1 VLPELDV
8 IQPLAEVEGF
18 TQTSLQHIFVRM
30 MYLTPICSGV
40 PPMINHP
47 LGRDLPWPGGG
58 GPAPMDRRGEF
69 YGSLLEAGRISR
81 FEPFL
86 VAGRG
91 APLRGFTKRRST
103 YVPASGSS
111 RPSQAV
117 RAICESS
124 FFDSGQRRQACMIRA
139 TRSRGSPPGRRR

>member
-1 VLPELDV
+1 MADSGLLISWGETYPGREQQVLRLWN
-8 IQPLAEVEGF
+8 EV
-18 TQTSLQHIFVRM
+18 
-30 MYLTPICSGV
+30 
-40 PPMINHP
+40 
-47 LGRDLPWPGGG
+47 
-58 GPAPMDRRGEF
+58 GEF